1 METNMTYHI
10 ADEKFNQLRIMSVAV
25 CTAIKQKA
33 PNALGLAGDLVNELI
48 DIEGRHLDAERPL
61 GADENIGSCEPGP
74 LIRWDKT
81 QSTWH
86 TDIENVGRYSVRR
99 TAKYGPFGAYL
110 NGERVAGVPAAAK
123 VGAVKRDVEN
133 RIRNAMQI
141 AKLGHMITSK

>member
-1 METNMTYHI
+1 MINVPQTATITMPEFRRQCLMKILTDYVVTDNMDAGEMQEYANILRDVGI
-10 ADEKFNQLRIMSVAV
+10 A
-25 CTAIKQKA
+25 CA
-33 PNALGLAGDLVNELI
+33 PA
-48 DIEGRHLDAERPL
+48 PL

-99 TAKYGPFGAYL
+99 AVARGPWAAYL

-123 VGAVKRDVEN
+123 VDAVKRDVEN

>member
-1 METNMTYHI
+1 MINVPQTVTIRMPEFRRQILMKILTDYVVAIRM
-10 ADEKFNQLRIMSVAV
+10 DEGEKQEYANILRDV
-25 CTAIKQKA
+25 
-33 PNALGLAGDLVNELI
+33 GLAC
-48 DIEGRHLDAERPL
+48 APKPL

-81 QSTWH
+81 QATWH

-99 TAKYGPFGAYL
+99 TAKYEPFGAYL
-110 NGERVAGVPAAAK
+110 NGERVTGVPTATKAD
-123 VGAVKRDVEN
+123 VVKRDVEN